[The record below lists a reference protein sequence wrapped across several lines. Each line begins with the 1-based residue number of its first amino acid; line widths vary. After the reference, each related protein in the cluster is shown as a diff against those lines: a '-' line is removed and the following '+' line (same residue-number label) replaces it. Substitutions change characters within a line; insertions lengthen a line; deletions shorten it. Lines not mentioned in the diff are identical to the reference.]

1 MLQPENNAEYIARLL
16 KIWGSSLFYGAPI
29 TRFGIRYV
37 VAKYAAKATAQCPS
51 LASKNVT
58 VHTLRHT
65 TAMHLLR
72 AGNDIV
78 TVSYWFGHADINTTH
93 VYLDID
99 MEMKR

>member
-1 MLQPENNAEYIARLL
+1 
-16 KIWGSSLFYGAPI
+16 
-29 TRFGIRYV
+29 
-37 VAKYAAKATAQCPS
+37 
-51 LASKNVT
+51 
-58 VHTLRHT
+58 
-65 TAMHLLR
+65 MHLLR